1 LRLLRRSHIA
11 FACRIGSSPFNLQ
24 DNEALLALERTS
36 GREKIEVA
44 PNSLIDASSMQQLK
58 FNQFHKWGICL
69 GQLQ

>member
-1 LRLLRRSHIA
+1 LGSFGA
-11 FACRIGSSPFNLQ
+11 FNHQ
-24 DNEALLALERTS
+24 DNEPFHAPERT
-36 GREKIEVA
+36 GRHEKIKVA